1 MFACVHLD
9 TSTPTLWRIDH
20 HGLIYNK
27 LRLYHRGQLFSIMQK
42 THHLTSVEFA
52 YQIFSVYYTLL
63 HNVGFNLS
71 CCKFLNSH
79 LVKSEITHTY
89 GRIDEIYHIAF
100 RSRWFKPI
108 ITTVPTCT
116 HQLPTGNHRPMSL
129 WYTA

>member
-1 MFACVHLD
+1 MIYLD
-9 TSTPTLWRIDH
+9 LSATSCRLDH
-20 HGLIYNK
+20 HGLIHNDC
-27 LRLYHRGQLFSIMQK
+27 GCTTVGNFFSIMQK

-52 YQIFSVYYTLL
+52 YQIFSVCYTLL

-108 ITTVPTCT
+108 ITTVPTGT
-116 HQLPTGNHRPMSL
+116 HQLPTGNHHSTGLR
-129 WYTA
+129 